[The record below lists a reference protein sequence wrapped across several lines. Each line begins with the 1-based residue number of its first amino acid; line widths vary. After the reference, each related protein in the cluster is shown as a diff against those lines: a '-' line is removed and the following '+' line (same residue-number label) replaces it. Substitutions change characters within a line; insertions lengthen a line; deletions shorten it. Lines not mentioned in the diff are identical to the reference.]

1 MIKNKDCLICFDM
14 DGVLISSMVIANE
27 IFYDVVGKELGLP
40 LHDYPQQKGLMALSF
55 EDRLA
60 SLWKDDIEREGIS
73 TEQIESALEICR
85 ARKMAADI
93 PVLPG
98 AKETVRQ
105 IADNFENLALVS
117 SNREFVIDDTLNLLG
132 LRQYFSKLTGIDSVR
147 FSKPDP
153 EIYAVTVEH
162 FGIDPER
169 ALTFE
174 DSTHGIDAA
183 RGAGMKVIGV
193 ATGLET
199 AEALQKAGADQVLKD
214 FSEFSL
220 DGLKKLLKIL

>member
-1 MIKNKDCLICFDM
+1 MIKNKDYLICFDM

-27 IFYDVVGKELGLP
+27 IFYDVVEKELGLP

-55 EDRLA
+55 EDRLV
-60 SLWKDDIEREGIS
+60 SLWKDDIERKGIS
-73 TEQIESALEICR
+73 EDRIESALEICR

-93 PVLPG
+93 PILPN
-98 AKETVRQ
+98 ARETVRQ
-105 IADNFENLALVS
+105 IADYFENMALVS

-132 LRQYFSKLTGIDSVR
+132 LRQYFSKLTGIDSVQ

-153 EIYAVTVEH
+153 EIYKVTVEH
-162 FGIDPER
+162 FGILPQK

-174 DSTHGIDAA
+174 DSTHGIHSAK
-183 RGAGMKVIGV
+183 GAGMKVVGV

-199 AEALQKAGADQVLKD
+199 PEALQKAGADQVLKD

-220 DGLKKLLKIL
+220 DELKKLLEIL